1 MIQKQTN
8 KKNEEETRLI
18 CLNLGGMWYNYRILQ
33 IEVQLCL
40 MEVLREIRLEV
51 PVKVLV
57 LNDSIR
63 ITLEGLAIHTLLLW
77 L

>member
-1 MIQKQTN
+1 M
-8 KKNEEETRLI
+8 R
-18 CLNLGGMWYNYRILQ
+18 YNYRILQ
-33 IEVQLCL
+33 IEVQLCI

-63 ITLEGLAIHTLLLW
+63 VTLERLAIHILLL